1 MCFEGNGIV
10 KDAVAFEH
18 MKKTRQFDEHVTIDL
33 CLLFRFFVVKIVIQ
47 HETVKNTETTSK
59 TKGNYNN

>member
-33 CLLFRFFVVKIVIQ
+33 CLLFRFFVVKIVI
-47 HETVKNTETTSK
+47 
-59 TKGNYNN
+59 